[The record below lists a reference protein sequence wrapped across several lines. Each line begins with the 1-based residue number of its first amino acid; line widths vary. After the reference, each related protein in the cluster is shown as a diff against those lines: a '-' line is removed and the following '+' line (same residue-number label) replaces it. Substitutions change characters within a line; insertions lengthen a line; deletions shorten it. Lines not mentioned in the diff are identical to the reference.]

1 MVADG
6 QKVDLNLSASEI
18 SLLSPEERAEYEKQL
33 AMTRAEDVQAGIEA
47 YMMGNEKKLAEL
59 RDKFNKG
66 RERSGKLFEYLDGA
80 RDKYM
85 TQSTNVWNANRAFYN
100 ARDNYTIW
108 NNANQGYQAFKSG
121 ESTDLTTFSGG
132 TLGSPLT
139 DIHDSS
145 RIATQGRFIIHNTDK
160 MQENMLAQQQKLD
173 NEHESLKQNKKDK
186 DVADRALDDQLWRNK
201 MTVDEMEYYTYLQ
214 TMNASIK
221 NWQA

>member
-1 MVADG
+1 MADG

-33 AMTRAEDVQAGIEA
+33 AMTRATQIQTGIDAAMQGNKEKLEELKAKFQEGRVLSGNLFKQLDTARNA
-47 YMMGNEKKLAEL
+47 YMIQTK
-59 RDKFNKG
+59 
-66 RERSGKLFEYLDGA
+66 
-80 RDKYM
+80 
-85 TQSTNVWNANRAFYN
+85 NVLGANRAFYN

-160 MQENMLAQQQKLD
+160 MRENMLAQQQKLD
-173 NEHESLKQNKKDK
+173 NEQESLKQNKKDK
-186 DVADRALDDQLWRNK
+186 DVADRALDDQLWRNR